1 MSDLDLE
8 VEEDVHSHSDTES
21 SNGSNGSNG
30 SNVSTSSDDIYHHT
44 ENLDLTSKLLNKYNI
59 INEIGKGADAIVW
72 LAYNVED
79 YKFYAIKVNE
89 PNEYKKG
96 LEEFKFLKK
105 LPKIQVFN
113 QLKDN
118 FTEQRENRKYA
129 CGVFELQTGNLDSLL
144 RKSELE
150 NGLPVKIV
158 KKMMMQL
165 FQAIKFLH
173 QKLNVYHADIK
184 TDNILLKGQNNFDK
198 KIIEQYTSYNFN
210 SKYLELKK
218 EYLAKDKKILNSDDK
233 KKIREIVH
241 KNICEKIEYPDKS
254 EKYKINPN
262 FISNCNVTLSDF
274 GAYCKENEHYESEFG
289 TRYYRAPEIILM
301 GKSSYAV
308 DIWASGCVFYE
319 LLTGRILFDPEKDSK
334 HSRDEYHLWWI
345 NSICGDF
352 SIKFL
357 KKTKYWKKYF
367 DSSGKLLNIKSPL
380 NNENLIKK
388 LLHKYNVLE
397 DIDLIVDLLKG
408 MLEISPIRRFDV
420 DKCLK
425 HPFFS

>member
-1 MSDLDLE
+1 MSNLEE
-8 VEEDVHSHSDTES
+8 VEVLSDAPSQSDTES
-21 SNGSNGSNG
+21 SEGSC
-30 SNVSTSSDDIYHHT
+30 VSTSSDDIYHHT
-44 ENLDLTSKLLNKYNI
+44 DNLDLTSKLLNKYNI

-118 FTEQRENRKYA
+118 FIEQRENKKYA
-129 CGVFELQTGNLDSLL
+129 CGVFELQTGNLDSLV

-158 KKMMMQL
+158 KKIMIQL

-173 QKLNVYHADIK
+173 QKLHVYHADIK
-184 TDNILLKGQNNFDK
+184 TDNILLKGLNNFDK
-198 KIIEQYTSYNFN
+198 KIIEQYTLHNFKE
-210 SKYLELKK
+210 KYLELKK
-218 EYLAKDKKILNSDDK
+218 EYLVGDKKILNLDDK

-241 KNICEKIEYPDKS
+241 KNICEKIEYPEKS

-262 FISNCNVTLSDF
+262 FISNCNITLSDF

-319 LLTGRILFDPEKDSK
+319 LLTGRLLFDPEKDSK

-345 NSICGDF
+345 NSFCGDF

-367 DSSGKLLNIKSPL
+367 DSSGKLLNMKSPL
-380 NNENLIKK
+380 NENLIKK
-388 LLHKYNVLE
+388 LLLKYNVHE

-408 MLEISPIRRFDV
+408 MLEISPIKRFDI
-420 DKCLK
+420 DRCLK
-425 HPFFS
+425 HPFFN

>member
-8 VEEDVHSHSDTES
+8 VEEDVTSRSDTES
-21 SNGSNGSNG
+21 SEG
-30 SNVSTSSDDIYHHT
+30 SNVSTSSDDVYHHT
-44 ENLDLTSKLLNKYNI
+44 DNLDLTSKLLNKYNI

-118 FTEQRENRKYA
+118 FIEQRENKKYA
-129 CGVFELQTGNLDSLL
+129 CGVFELQTGNLDALI

-158 KKMMMQL
+158 KKMMIQL

-198 KIIEQYTSYNFN
+198 KIIEQYTSHNFN

-218 EYLAKDKKILNSDDK
+218 EYLTKNKKILNSDDK

-241 KNICEKIEYPDKS
+241 KNICEKIEYPEKS

-274 GAYCKENEHYESEFG
+274 GAYCKENEHYECEFG

-388 LLHKYNVLE
+388 LLQKYNVLE